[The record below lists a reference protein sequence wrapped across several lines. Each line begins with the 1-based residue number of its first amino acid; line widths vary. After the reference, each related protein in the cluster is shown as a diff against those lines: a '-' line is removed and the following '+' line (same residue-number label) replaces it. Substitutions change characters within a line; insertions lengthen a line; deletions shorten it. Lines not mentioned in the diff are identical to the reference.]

1 MFPKFEN
8 LKKNQNNSFVFNG
21 QCANL
26 PELNTALLIHRIFTP
41 ATPHRVSYWS
51 CSPALQPELKTHG
64 SQHLAR
70 KHPWVFTIK
79 LLKNAQIYIFYKNIY
94 THTHIKTERWIIIK
108 RTWIIWNYYVSETSR
123 KWIQEYISLQTK
135 KCVPLIITRV
145 CMFWWSK
152 YAR

>member
-1 MFPKFEN
+1 MCKHARI
-8 LKKNQNNSFVFNG
+8 KHSTTDTQNIHPSHSPQSF
-21 QCANL
+21 L
-26 PELNTALLIHRIFTP
+26 LELF
-41 ATPHRVSYWS
+41 S
-51 CSPALQPELKTHG
+51 SPSAWTKTHG

-135 KCVPLIITRV
+135 KCVPLNNYNKNMHVLMIKV
-145 CMFWWSK
+145 CTLDK
-152 YAR
+152 EN